1 MSLSI
6 ERLDDFVEAHEITD
20 EWQILAIACL
30 IWVCECSSNDV
41 AKFVNVAHVKATHI
55 GIKRKSPAHGSVR
68 LLVRSESALKI
79 LVVARRDDE
88 RMMRKPGFLHDPI
101 NPRLAGKVGNVELA
115 AADRFYIRQRGPD
128 KVIDAGIP
136 GSAYRRRCLLEL
148 IGACFPKTGDQ
159 KDAICAFE
167 CSFECFRAVQ
177 IRVDDLVGELAMLVW
192 IAGQGAHP
200 EFAAG
205 LQGTYNATS
214 LLPRCTDHGDQ
225 FLIVG

>member
-6 ERLDDFVEAHEITD
+6 ERVDNFVEAHEITD
-20 EWQILAIACL
+20 EWQILAIACP

-41 AKFVNVAHVKATHI
+41 AKFANVAHVKATHI
-55 GIKRKSPAHGSVR
+55 GIKRKSPAHGSVC
-68 LLVRSESALKI
+68 LLLRGEKAHKI

-88 RMMRKPGFLHDPI
+88 RMMREPGFLHDPI
-101 NPRLAGKVGNVELA
+101 NLGLAGKVGNVELA

-128 KVIDAGIP
+128 KVFNPCIL
-136 GSAYRRRCLLEL
+136 GSAYRRPCLLEL
-148 IGACFPKTGDQ
+148 IGTFFPEIGDQ

-177 IRVDDLVGELAMLVW
+177 ISFDDLVGELPMLVW
-192 IAGQGAHP
+192 IAGQGAHL

-205 LQGTYNATS
+205 LQGTYNSAS
-214 LLPRCTDHGDQ
+214 LLSRCTDHGD
-225 FLIVG
+225 